1 MASIVRRKK
10 SRFWTACYT
19 NRDGRQLKRSTKT
32 TDKRQAL
39 QIAMELERVERQA
52 NAGAITNIQLRKVL
66 NDVSERINGDSL
78 IAPSVEDYMND
89 WLKGIVSRNRAATI
103 ERYGKTKRL
112 FLESLGDKAKKPVTG
127 A

>member
-19 NRDGRQLKRSTKT
+19 DRSGRQLKRSTKT

-52 NAGAITNIQLRKVL
+52 NAGAITTIQLRKVL
-66 NDVSERINGDSL
+66 SDVSERINGDSL
-78 IAPSVEDYMND
+78 IAPSVEDYLND
-89 WLKGIVSRNRAATI
+89 WMKGII
-103 ERYGKTKRL
+103 I
-112 FLESLGDKAKKPVTG
+112 
-127 A
+127 